1 MEASIASKPFLVA
14 ARTDGSLGSLLP
26 SDLRRHPSPTV
37 RILMRSRTS
46 KKLQVEAARSTFGT
60 HFRVTTFGVSRGG
73 GVGCIADGCSPRIP
87 LSEADMQ
94 FDLDRSNTS
103 GDSEG
108 LATGTSIHDYSEM
121 SIVYRPSHAAA
132 TYNMKYGVRPLQGGA
147 GSSDRETIGRV
158 ASGPVVKKILKLF
171 SGTKIDS
178 KIRRCPDPEYAEKMI
193 AAIDAVRGTENSVG
207 GVVTCIVRNCPF

>member
-94 FDLDRSNTS
+94 FDLDRRRPGQSRITTPGKETDTRSNTS

-132 TYNMKYGVRPLQGGA
+132 TYNMKYGVRPVQGGA

-171 SGTKIDS
+171 SGTKTVRSEDVQILNML
-178 KIRRCPDPEYAEKMI
+178 RR
-193 AAIDAVRGTENSVG
+193 
-207 GVVTCIVRNCPF
+207 